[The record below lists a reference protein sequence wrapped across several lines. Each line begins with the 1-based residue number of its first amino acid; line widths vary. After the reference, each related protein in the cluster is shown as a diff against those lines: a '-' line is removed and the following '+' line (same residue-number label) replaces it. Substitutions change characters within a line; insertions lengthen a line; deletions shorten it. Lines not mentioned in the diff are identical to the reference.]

1 MRPMSRRSMITTAA
15 GGLLTATTAAKA
27 QTGEETPQPRR
38 AGHGGSDPG
47 PRNLMRDR
55 QNPDILVP
63 PSTDHGTLPN
73 LRFSF
78 SDSHVRQESGGW
90 TRQVTARELGISRNI
105 AGVNMRLNAGGVRE
119 LHWHKAAEWAYMLYG
134 SARITAIDAQGR
146 NFVDDV
152 RVGDLWYFASGVPH
166 SIQGLNP
173 DGAEFLLVFDDGDFD
188 EDNTFLITDWFKHTP
203 NDVLAKNFGISAT
216 FFGHTP
222 DPGERYIFPV
232 QVPGS
237 LDSDKIPGATAV
249 PQSLSHRMLEQQ
261 PIKTKSGTV
270 RITDSSVFP
279 ASKNIAAALVEVEPG
294 GMREMHWHPNTDE
307 WQYYIE
313 GQARMGVFAAAGQAR
328 TFDFMA
334 GDVGYVPFAMGH
346 YIENTGNTRLR
357 FLEIFKSSYYADVSL
372 NQWMALTP
380 PELVPESGQTGD
392 GRVAKREGAGCAGLI
407 RTQSQLS
414 REQVIGDDA
423 TTDASCVLCVVWVR
437 MV

>member
-1 MRPMSRRSMITTAA
+1 MSFISRRSVITTAA
-15 GGLLTATTAAKA
+15 GGLLTATTARA
-27 QTGEETPQPRR
+27 QTSEAVPQPRR
-38 AGHGGSDPG
+38 AGHGGTDPG

-55 QNPDILVP
+55 QNPDLLVP

-78 SDSHVRQESGGW
+78 SDAHVRQETGGW
-90 TRQVTARELGISRNI
+90 TRQVTARELGISKNI

-134 SARITAIDAQGR
+134 SARITAIDAAGR

-152 RVGDLWYFASGVPH
+152 GVGDLWYFASGVPH

-188 EDNTFLITDWFKHTP
+188 EDNTFLISDWFKHTP
-203 NDVLAKNFGISAT
+203 NDVLAKNFGVSAA

-222 DPGERYIFPV
+222 DPGERYIFPA
-232 QVPGS
+232 QIPGS
-237 LDSDKIPGATAV
+237 LDSDKIPGATAM
-249 PQSLSHRMLEQQ
+249 PQRLSHRMLAQH

-328 TFDFMA
+328 TFDFTA

-357 FLEIFKSSYYADVSL
+357 FLEMFKSSYYADVSL

-380 PELVPESGQTGD
+380 PELVEAHLNLD
-392 GRVAKREGAGCAGLI
+392 R
-407 RTQSQLS
+407 
-414 REQVIGDDA
+414 QVMA
-423 TTDASCVLCVVWVR
+423 ALRQEKVPVVPA
-437 MV
+437 

>member
-1 MRPMSRRSMITTAA
+1 MIPMSRRNVIATAA
-15 GGLLTATTAAKA
+15 GGVLTATTAAVA
-27 QTGEETPQPRR
+27 QTGTGVPQPQRP
-38 AGHGGSDPG
+38 GHGGTDPG
-47 PRNLMRDR
+47 PRNLMRDQ

-73 LRFSF
+73 LRYSF
-78 SDSHVRQESGGW
+78 SDSHMRLESGGW
-90 TRQVTARELGISRNI
+90 TRQVTVRELGVSKGI

-134 SARITAIDAQGR
+134 TARITAIDAQGQ

-152 RVGDLWYFASGVPH
+152 GVGDLWYFASGVPH

-173 DGAEFLLVFDDGDFD
+173 DGCEFLLVFDDGEFD
-188 EDNTFLITDWFKHTP
+188 EDNTFLLSDWFKHVP
-203 NDVLAKNFGISAT
+203 NEVLAKNFGVSSS

-222 DPGERYIFPV
+222 DPGERYIFPAP
-232 QVPGS
+232 VPGP
-237 LDSDKIPGATAV
+237 LASDKIPGATAMS
-249 PQSLSHRMLEQQ
+249 QSLSHRMHAQQ

-294 GMREMHWHPNTDE
+294 GMRELHWHPNTDE

-346 YIENTGNTRLR
+346 YIENTGKTPLR
-357 FLEIFKSSYYADVSL
+357 FLEMFKSSYYADVSL
-372 NQWMALTP
+372 DQWMALTP
-380 PELVPESGQTGD
+380 PELVEAHLNLD
-392 GRVAKREGAGCAGLI
+392 K
-407 RTQSQLS
+407 
-414 REQVIGDDA
+414 QVMA
-423 TTDASCVLCVVWVR
+423 ALRKEKVPVVPA
-437 MV
+437 